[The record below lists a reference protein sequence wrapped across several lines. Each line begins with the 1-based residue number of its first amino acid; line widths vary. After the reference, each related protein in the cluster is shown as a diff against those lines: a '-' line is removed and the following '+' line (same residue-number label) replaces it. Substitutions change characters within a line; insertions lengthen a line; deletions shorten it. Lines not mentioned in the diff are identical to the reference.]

1 MHRDTLDH
9 CRRAT
14 LIAVAIAGIACSG
27 PKRRPSLQLDIQV
40 VNQAVLVC
48 PVVAGITALPLEAHV
63 GFALSLQGFVTSNGA
78 ANYAWSGTGGTFS
91 TPHALATEYTCVTAG
106 DHALTLTIF
115 KAGCTTNDMTIVV
128 TCTDRPIGDA
138 AGLGDTGGSGG

>member
-1 MHRDTLDH
+1 MHPDTLDY

-14 LIAVAIAGIACSG
+14 LIAAAIAGIACGG
-27 PKRRPSLQLDIQV
+27 PKRRPPVQLDIQV

-48 PVVAGITALPLEAHV
+48 PVVAGISALPLEINV
-63 GFALSLQGFVTSNGA
+63 GFALNLHGFVTSGGT
-78 ANYAWSGTGGTFS
+78 ANYAWSASNGTFS

-115 KAGCTTNDMTIVV
+115 KAGCTSNDMTIVV